1 MPAFL
6 ESVFEKFNMHRP
18 KDFEG
23 HSLSVSD
30 VVAVKKDGQISAH
43 FVDSIGFK
51 ELPQFGQIVSDNP
64 LKTIED
70 AVEQND
76 NSFDGLINN
85 LPPDNTAEKDV
96 KNAKIEKESEKVTD
110 EKRSI

>member
-51 ELPQFGQIVSDNP
+51 ELPQFGQIVRDNP
-64 LKTIED
+64 LKAIED
-70 AVEQND
+70 AVEVND

-85 LPPDNTAEKDV
+85 LPPDHPVYRRLRHAPDRK
-96 KNAKIEKESEKVTD
+96 KPP
-110 EKRSI
+110 R